1 MESSLF
7 HALRS
12 FAMTVRTFLEM
23 IKFEHSIF
31 ALPFAYLGM
40 ILGERGWP
48 RLSLFLW
55 VTLAMV
61 SFRTMGMALNRLID
75 AKIDALNPRTS
86 QRAIPAGK
94 LKVSFVWL
102 VTLLSFFVFESA
114 AYKLGPACF
123 RLTPAPVFLAILYPF
138 LKRFTWFSH
147 LILGMIL
154 AIAPYGAWLA
164 SRGEFSWIPGLIS
177 IGVMTWVC
185 GFDMIYALQDVEF
198 DKKHGLYSF
207 PSRFSIE
214 SALNLTK
221 LLHALTLG
229 AWFWAGYLAG
239 LGIVY
244 QLGMMFVAVFLIR
257 EHWLIHSAGLKK
269 MDEAF
274 FTMNAVTSVA
284 VLMAA
289 ILDYAAGGFHL

>member
-1 MESSLF
+1 
-7 HALRS
+7 
-12 FAMTVRTFLEM
+12 MTAFIQKAKVFLEM

-40 ILGERGWP
+40 ILGEQGWP
-48 RLSLFLW
+48 RLSLFCW

-75 AKIDALNPRTS
+75 ANIDGMNPRTR

-94 LKVSFVWL
+94 LKASFVWAATF
-102 VTLLSFFVFESA
+102 VSFIIFEGA
-114 AYKLGPACF
+114 AYQLGPACF
-123 RLTPAPVFLAILYPF
+123 RLTPVPVFLAFLYPF

-164 SRGEFSWIPGLIS
+164 SRGEFSWVPGLIS

-185 GFDMIYALQDVEF
+185 GFDMIYAMQDVEF
-198 DKKHGLYSF
+198 DQKHGLYSF
-207 PSRFSIE
+207 PSRFSST
-214 SALNLTK
+214 SALKLTK
-221 LLHALTLG
+221 VLHAVTLLT
-229 AWFWAGYLAG
+229 WSYAGHLAG
-239 LGIVY
+239 LGLVY
-244 QLGMMFVAVFLIR
+244 QLGMLVVAAFLVR
-257 EHWLIHSAGLKK
+257 EHWLVHSAGLTKI
-269 MDEAF
+269 DEAF

-284 VLMAA
+284 VLVAA